1 MKRILSLAFIIA
13 VVLSMLPAGF
23 VHADGQALIEDQS
36 FTTPTNISVSFS
48 VKPLSYAAQIFTAGQ
63 SGILRAVAI
72 DMIPDLQGEVR
83 VEIRKVANGVPT
95 DAVLAYRLLSLEELQ
110 QLAADPLSYQIPIPD
125 IYITAGKKYAIVLS
139 YTSYYND
146 SKPQGKWFGARG
158 DRYTQGA
165 AFTAVDAPTLQWIRE
180 PNGRDL
186 HFRTFVITGVPVSNL
201 KIKRIYGPTQARAC
215 QTFKETYWITNMG
228 PDPATDVRV
237 SIGGMD
243 HFDFVSV
250 DGVSGSISD
259 PFDLAVGESRKVITY
274 FKVVAYVP
282 GEIEV
287 GWISASIGSDPWPDI
302 AYDPNVANN
311 NAATPIQMVG
321 EPVMTCPP

>member
-1 MKRILSLAFIIA
+1 
-13 VVLSMLPAGF
+13 MLPARL
-23 VHADGQALIEDQS
+23 VYADGQTLIEDQS
-36 FTTPTNISVSFS
+36 FTAPTDTSVSFAA
-48 VKPLSYAAQIFTAGQ
+48 VPLTYVAQIFTAGK
-63 SGILRAVAI
+63 SGLLRAVAI
-72 DMIPDLQGEVR
+72 DIDPGVARDLR
-83 VEIRKVANGVPT
+83 VDIRKVANGVPT
-95 DAVLAYRLLSLEELQ
+95 DTVLANRLLSADELQ
-110 QLAADPLSYQIPIPD
+110 ELAADPLSYQITVPD
-125 IYITAGKKYAIVLS
+125 VYVTAGRKYAIVIDFAS
-139 YTSYYND
+139 YMND
-146 SKPQGKWFGARG
+146 VIPQGEWFGAQG
-158 DRYTQGA
+158 NHYPGGA
-165 AFTAVDAPTLQWIRE
+165 AFTAPDAPSLHWTRE
-180 PNGRDL
+180 SNGRDL

-243 HFDFVSV
+243 HFNFVSV

-282 GEIEV
+282 GEIKT
-287 GWISASIGSDPWPDI
+287 GWISASIGSDPWPDL
-302 AYDPNVANN
+302 AYDPNMANN
-311 NAATPIQMVG
+311 EAATSIRMVG